1 MKLFPGLNEVN
12 CRPSNSL
19 KFFRQRS
26 AEKVIFNSVNCT
38 KLQININRQTVQGI
52 SKLATLADLHGL
64 LKNRQETAQWE
75 EPFPMFS
82 KTLSL
87 DILSF
92 IWK

>member
-12 CRPSNSL
+12 CWPSNSL

-26 AEKVIFNSVNCT
+26 AEKVIFLIPLTVQNCRLILT
-38 KLQININRQTVQGI
+38 ETVQGI

-82 KTLSL
+82 KTMSL

-92 IWK
+92 I